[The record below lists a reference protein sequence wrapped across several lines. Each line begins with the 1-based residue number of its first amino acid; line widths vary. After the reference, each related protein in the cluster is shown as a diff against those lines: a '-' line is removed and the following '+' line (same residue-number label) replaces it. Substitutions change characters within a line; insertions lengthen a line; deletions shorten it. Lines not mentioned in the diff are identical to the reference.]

1 MLFLTQFSSSL
12 LQSPVVVAP
21 IESWVLCRI
30 FLKKSGSKNDDEN
43 LQTGVDHTVVR
54 RSKTTIRPA
63 FYDFMTKEKKRA
75 DLNLAPTSSSS
86 GSSGVTQVS
95 SNESEENEESSSC
108 NSLPYFR
115 RKQQQQSMKLSKIS
129 SLICTSKISNQDSGF
144 SQLEITHLMEIQS
157 LVFLK
162 KNQENQPK

>member
-1 MLFLTQFSSSL
+1 MMMKTCKLVWTIQLFESPNL
-12 LQSPVVVAP
+12 L
-21 IESWVLCRI
+21 LGL
-30 FLKKSGSKNDDEN
+30 F
-43 LQTGVDHTVVR
+43 
-54 RSKTTIRPA
+54 

-115 RKQQQQSMKLSKIS
+115 RKQQQ
-129 SLICTSKISNQDSGF
+129 
-144 SQLEITHLMEIQS
+144 
-157 LVFLK
+157 
-162 KNQENQPK
+162 